1 MQNVYNPGY
10 NFKIPFIQVIQFI
23 ILESDYLRM

>member
-10 NFKIPFIQVIQFI
+10 NFKIPLIQVLAIN
-23 ILESDYLRM
+23 YYV